1 MSDSL
6 QPYGLQHAR
15 PPCPSTTPGACSNW
29 CLSNW
34 WCHPTIS
41 FSVVPF
47 SSSLHQ
53 GLFQWV
59 SSFHQ
64 VAKILEFQLQHK
76 SFNEYSELISLRMD
90 WLDLLAFQTTLKSLL
105 RHHSL
110 TRWTFVGNVM
120 SLVFTMLSRLVIAFL
135 PRSKGLL
142 ISCLQSPSTVI
153 LDPPQSKVCHCFH
166 CFPISFPWS
175 DGTRCHDLSFLNVEL

>member
-1 MSDSL
+1 MIFELKYTPIFCITENNYWQLFVFLLLFLVLIINNLWLILQVLIYGILIFILFKYFLISDVTLLPVGYFSIHFSHSVMSDSL

-41 FSVVPF
+41 SSVVPF

-64 VAKILEFQLQHK
+64 VAKVLKFQLQHQFCK
-76 SFNEYSELISLRMD
+76 WIFRTEI
-90 WLDLLAFQTTLKSLL
+90 
-105 RHHSL
+105 
-110 TRWTFVGNVM
+110 
-120 SLVFTMLSRLVIAFL
+120 
-135 PRSKGLL
+135 
-142 ISCLQSPSTVI
+142 C
-153 LDPPQSKVCHCFH
+153 
-166 CFPISFPWS
+166 
-175 DGTRCHDLSFLNVEL
+175 